1 MTRPCFLTIFTVRTH
16 PSGGTQT
23 SIAFLSK
30 SWLTS
35 SAIFAGITSA
45 GYLGEEVT
53 DWNYFSLRTR
63 PCWRFRRPCKRGVK
77 GLLRA
82 TWLSVFNFRE
92 RWKYEI
98 KTREL
103 WLVCLSW
110 YVNFNLLPDI
120 RDFQLIFSWNSF
132 NWRQILQ
139 GRQWIFKWTFKKN
152 SKAGYLTSFSQWLT
166 KPCSEPFSIFS
177 TRLS

>member
-1 MTRPCFLTIFTVRTH
+1 MLACKL
-16 PSGGTQT
+16 
-23 SIAFLSK
+23 K
-30 SWLTS
+30 W
-35 SAIFAGITSA
+35 SAIS
-45 GYLGEEVT
+45 
-53 DWNYFSLRTR
+53 
-63 PCWRFRRPCKRGVK
+63 KRGWK
-77 GLLRA
+77 ELLRD

-177 TRLS
+177 TRLSFFNAFIAVMVNVSWQQQGRLGSYTSPYGTMYTIFPWPI